1 MEQTRTAAPYPTIAV
16 LGAGSWGTAL
26 AAVARRAG
34 RNVVLWGRDENTVRS
49 VADQRA
55 NEKHLPG
62 VELPAGIRAADT
74 IDLAVASADAVLVV
88 VPSHVTR
95 SVCLALAPC
104 IKKQIPVAVCAK
116 GIEEGTGMMMTQVA
130 EDVLDGNPVGVL
142 SGPTFAREA
151 ALNHPTSVTVAF
163 PFDPMDRVAPH
174 SNPASRLSIS
184 LGTETFRPHV
194 SDDVVGVEIGG
205 AIKNVIAI
213 ACGMM
218 TGAGFAENTRA
229 ALITQGIE
237 EMRLITEALGGRL
250 DTVTGLAGVGDLA
263 MTCSSPTSR
272 NMMLG
277 LQLGKGRSRSECFE
291 GRPVVVEG
299 ELNCKTVTDLARRL
313 GLKLPVC
320 EAVRA
325 VLHEQAEFGE
335 TFARLWARPLE
346 AEPSAMRLALEHP
359 ASDAAITDFAE
370 RIA

>member
-1 MEQTRTAAPYPTIAV
+1 MEPTHTAIPYARIAV

-34 RNVVLWGRDENTVRS
+34 RDVILWGRDQETVQA
-49 VADQRA
+49 VANQRT
-55 NEKHLPG
+55 NYKHLPG
-62 VELPAGIRAADT
+62 VGLPDGIGAAQTLDLAAAAADA
-74 IDLAVASADAVLVV
+74 ILVV

-95 SVCLALAPC
+95 AVCSALANA
-104 IKKQIPVAVCAK
+104 ITDRVPVAVCAK

-130 EDVLDGNPVGVL
+130 EDVLGGNPVGVI

-151 ALNHPTSVTVAF
+151 ALGHPTSVTVAF
-163 PFDPMDRVAPH
+163 PFGPMDRLNPTTH
-174 SNPASRLSIS
+174 PASRLSVS
-184 LGTETFRPHV
+184 LSTETFRPHV

-229 ALITQGIE
+229 ALITQGIG

-263 MTCSSPTSR
+263 LTCSSPTSR
-272 NMMLG
+272 NMTLG
-277 LQLGKGRSRSECFE
+277 IQLGQGRRREECFD

-299 ELNCKTVTDLARRL
+299 ELNSKTVTDLARRL
-313 GLKLPVC
+313 GHSLPVC
-320 EAVRA
+320 EAVRSI
-325 VLHEQAEFGE
+325 LHEGADFGE

-346 AEPSAMRLALEHP
+346 AEPSAMRLALAHP
-359 ASDAAITDFAE
+359 ASDDAVTEFAE
-370 RIA
+370 RLA

>member
-1 MEQTRTAAPYPTIAV
+1 MTPTHTADPYATIAV

-34 RNVVLWGRDENTVRS
+34 RDVVLWGRDQETVRS
-49 VADQRA
+49 VASERI

-62 VELPAGIRAADT
+62 VQLPKGIRAAAS
-74 IDLAVASADAVLVV
+74 IRSAVGSANAVLVV
-88 VPSHVTR
+88 VPSHATR
-95 SVCLALAPC
+95 LVCEQLSPAIA
-104 IKKQIPVAVCAK
+104 QQVPVAVCAK
-116 GIEEGTGMMMTQVA
+116 GIEGGTGMMMTQVA
-130 EDVLDGNPVGVL
+130 EDVLGNNPVGVV

-151 ALNHPTSVTVAF
+151 ALSHPTSVTVAF
-163 PFDPMDRVAPH
+163 PFDPVDRVMPH
-174 SNPASRLSIS
+174 NHPASRLSVS

-237 EMRLITEALGGRL
+237 EMRLITVALGGRL
-250 DTVTGLAGVGDLA
+250 DTVMGLAGVGDLA

-272 NMMLG
+272 NMALG
-277 LQLGKGRSRSECFE
+277 IQLGQGRSRGECFD

-299 ELNCKTVTDLARRL
+299 ELNSKTVTDLARRL

-320 EAVRA
+320 EAVRS
-325 VLHEQAEFGE
+325 VLHEQADFGS

-346 AEPSAMRLALEHP
+346 AEPAAMRISLEHP
-359 ASDAAITDFAE
+359 ASDDAITEFAE